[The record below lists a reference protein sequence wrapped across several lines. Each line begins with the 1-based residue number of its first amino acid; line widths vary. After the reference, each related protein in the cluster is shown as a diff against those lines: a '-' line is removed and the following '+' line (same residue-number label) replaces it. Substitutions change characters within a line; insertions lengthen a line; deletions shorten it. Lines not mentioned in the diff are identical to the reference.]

1 MTKFRIKKGD
11 KVIVISGADKGKT
24 GEVLKVFTETSRV
37 LVSGVNIATR
47 HQKPAAMK
55 PSGLI
60 KKEMPIHISNVM
72 LVDSEGKPTRVGRR
86 KEGNKNVRFA
96 KTTNEVLS

>member
-24 GEVLKVFTETSRV
+24 GEVLKVFTDTSRV
-37 LVSGVNIATR
+37 LVAGVNVATR
-47 HQKPAAMK
+47 HQKPVAMK

-86 KEGNKNVRFA
+86 KEGEKNVRFA